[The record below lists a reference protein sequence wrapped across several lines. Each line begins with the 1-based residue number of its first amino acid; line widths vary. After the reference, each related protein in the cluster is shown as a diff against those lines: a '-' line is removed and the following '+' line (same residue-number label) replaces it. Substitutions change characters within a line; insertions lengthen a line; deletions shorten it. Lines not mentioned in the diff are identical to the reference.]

1 MCSVYDRSQESRLIY
16 SVLWDQVNA
25 KPETKCI
32 SVTIKCSFQKHYQL
46 DAQCNSGIKSEV
58 KRNTIDDNKIKH
70 IFPNPYCFIGSWSWM
85 IGLDLICFLNVFHF
99 NICTNFNF
107 TMNIYLFDNF
117 CIQKVLVIWLKVAGE
132 VAVL

>member
-25 KPETKCI
+25 KPETKCT

-70 IFPNPYCFIGSWSWM
+70 IFPNPYCFIGS
-85 IGLDLICFLNVFHF
+85 
-99 NICTNFNF
+99 
-107 TMNIYLFDNF
+107 
-117 CIQKVLVIWLKVAGE
+117 
-132 VAVL
+132 